1 MDSYTPKVKQ
11 IFEYL
16 LAVKKMNEKIIRS
29 VKEYEKVWWQF
40 DFPNIDGC
48 YFNGNGQV
56 DNAWLEVHKQVIPP
70 TPALPIL
77 LHQWVKTWNNPE
89 KEPLVEEKI
98 LHSESEEAFEDNA
111 ERVDVFKKWI
121 KEEWRPWAA
130 EAKPKREI
138 QKIYM
143 DLFTLHQRFQREGEG
158 IELVW
163 GHGMLSWNTQKDFIQ
178 RPLLV
183 TKLELQFDAKQG
195 IITMIPTSKGTVM
208 ETDMLN
214 NLEIPNIQRIEQMG
228 RELSATDFDLWDED
242 SIAPLLKEFVHTI
255 SSEGIYKGEE
265 LPDGKPTNPVIRYS
279 PHIILRSSNGRIWE
293 KELKDIL
300 EKLDDGIPVP
310 QTIKLLTTEEQVIT
324 KDSTSESSDN
334 SWSSVGEDLLFP
346 LPSNFEQKMIAQK
359 LATSPGVIVQ
369 GPPGTGKSHT
379 IVNLISHLLAHGKR
393 VLVTSEKERALQVLR
408 DKIPE
413 DIRALCVSLL
423 GGDSK
428 SVKELEDSVKSI
440 AENMDRLDPRVL
452 SKKIE
457 SRKTELYETRKI
469 IAKLQ
474 TEINRAAEK
483 ENEILIVD
491 GVEHTPLEIGKWLSD
506 KIKHNWFPDQ
516 LSLGIEFPITDE
528 EFKTLILKLETLA
541 KNDIEQLESVRP
553 KTSDIWS
560 PSELEEMVKQ
570 FNITQRN
577 VSENIHS
584 IKDWNV
590 PEEFKDFSSLAQQI
604 TEAIKKLEQLQEP
617 WHQTILQ
624 EVTMNENK
632 VLEWNDFITECKER
646 TERLNQLEKELI
658 EVEIHFLEEF
668 NLVTTKEDLQELL
681 TKLQSS
687 KGLNWIFKNVTGRKF
702 GYLFNGPKVDGLN
715 IRNSNDV
722 ETLLKHIEVQEI
734 KNKLTLKW
742 NRTMQE
748 IDGDTIDQ
756 KMNRFSHHVVSQLSK
771 IQTLVDWKTE
781 TVHSLQELVK
791 SIGVPDPYK
800 WTDLDWFNE
809 VSHGIK
815 TLEDVKK
822 LEEIQQ
828 KINQTSSFLN
838 FGKDV
843 SNAHSSWI
851 QLKNACDQKDVE
863 RYTDLFL
870 ALNRLEGM
878 EQEYQTFKET
888 IEKLKAVSPKWVYHL
903 LELGGYGNPVIVSDD
918 WKDAWKWSQLNHW
931 LEMHQKNTDIEQK
944 ERDLELARKT
954 ESRNI
959 RELVAESTWL
969 AQIERTTRKQ
979 KSSLHAWLNAIKR
992 IGKGTG
998 KYANMYR
1005 KEASEEMNTCRGAI
1019 PVWIMPIQKVIEN
1032 IQLSDDLFDVVIVDE
1047 SSQSNLFSLSALL
1060 RGKKVVIVG
1069 DDNQISPESVGQD
1082 IGEVK
1087 QLIDRFLHNIPHKNR
1102 FEMKTSLYDI
1112 TSQVFDSK
1120 IPLKEHFRC
1129 VPEIIQFSNDLMYG
1143 GQMDPLRLPLG
1154 NEKITPPVKAVRV
1167 EDGFRMEHT
1176 TKTINRPEAESLVE
1190 YISELSKDPQ
1200 YNNKSFGVISLQ
1212 GHDQARLIEDLLRET
1227 IGEEEMIERKIVCG
1241 DSYSFQGDERDIIF
1255 LSMVAATNVRIG
1267 ALMKRSDMQRFNV
1280 AASRARDQM
1289 ILFHSVDLK
1298 DLNPGCVRYSLLQYC
1313 LEPNRVQL
1321 ELNEVEHEFDSEF
1334 EKDVFKLVAA
1344 RGYRIVPQV
1353 KVGTLGKKI
1362 DLVVEGMRSRL
1373 AIECDGDKW
1382 HGLDKWN
1389 EDIERQRILERVGW
1403 TFWRVRGSAFYRD
1416 PVTAMESLWVKLD
1429 AMGIKPVGAI
1439 EKQEEEKTIINNND
1453 EQTEKLVNVEIK
1465 DEFISKE
1472 TDPIKPP
1479 LHEQSNKP
1487 NQSFQQLS
1495 IENLEDSEFEITSF
1509 LVSSGLQMV
1518 DKRSSGGSLWV
1529 VGGEE
1534 LSPIM
1539 NDLTAKGYKFTF
1551 AKNGGR
1557 ATKKSASWY
1566 LLNNK

>member
-1 MDSYTPKVKQ
+1 MDVHTPKVKQ

-29 VKEYEKVWWQF
+29 VKEYEKIWWHS

-70 TPALPIL
+70 TPALPIV

-98 LHSESEEAFEDNA
+98 LHNESEEAFEENA

-130 EAKPKREI
+130 GAKPKKEI

-195 IITMIPTSKGTVM
+195 IISMIPTSKGTVM

-228 RELSATDFDLWDED
+228 RELSETELDLWDED

-265 LPDGKPTNPVIRYS
+265 LPAGKPTNPVISYS

-293 KELKDIL
+293 NELKDIL
-300 EKLDDGIPVP
+300 GKLDAGIPIP
-310 QTIKLLTTEEQVIT
+310 QTIKLLTTEEPEIT
-324 KDSTSESSDN
+324 KDGTGESSDS

-452 SKKIE
+452 NKKIE
-457 SRKTELYETRKI
+457 SRKTELYETRRS

-483 ENEILIVD
+483 ENETIVID

-506 KIKHNWFPDQ
+506 KINHNWFPDQ
-516 LSLGIEFPITDE
+516 LSLGNEFPITEE

-553 KTSDIWS
+553 KTIDIWS
-560 PSELEEMVKQ
+560 PSELEDMVKQ
-570 FNITQRN
+570 YYITQRN
-577 VSENIHS
+577 LSENIHS

-590 PEEFKDFSSLAQQI
+590 SEECKNLSSIAQQI
-604 TEAIKKLEQLQEP
+604 KEAIKKLEQLQEP

-624 EVTMNENK
+624 EVTMDENK
-632 VLEWNDFITECKER
+632 VIEWNDFIAECKER
-646 TERLNQLEKELI
+646 MERLNQLEKELI
-658 EVEIHFLEEF
+658 EVEIRFPEEF
-668 NLVTTKEDLQELL
+668 NLVTSKEDLQELL

-687 KGLNWIFKNVTGRKF
+687 KGLNWMFKNVTGRKF
-702 GYLFNGPKVDGLN
+702 GYLINGTKVDGLP
-715 IRNSNDV
+715 IRNSKDV

-742 NRTMQE
+742 KRTMQE
-748 IDGDTIDQ
+748 IDGDTLDK
-756 KMNRFSHHVVSQLSK
+756 KMNRFSHQVVSQLSK
-771 IQTLVDWKTE
+771 IQTLVDWKTD
-781 TVHSLQELVK
+781 TVHRLQELVK

-822 LEEIQQ
+822 LEELQQ
-828 KINQTSSFLN
+828 KIDQTSSFLN
-838 FGKDV
+838 FEKDV
-843 SNAHSSWI
+843 SNAHPSWI
-851 QLKNACDQKDVE
+851 QLKDACDQKDVE
-863 RYTDLFL
+863 RYTNLFL
-870 ALNRLEGM
+870 ALKRLEGM
-878 EQEYQTFKET
+878 EQEYQTFKKT
-888 IEKLKAVSPKWVYHL
+888 IEKLKAVSPKWVNHL
-903 LELGGYGNPVIVSDD
+903 LELGGHGNPVIVPDD

-931 LEMHQKNTDIEQK
+931 LEIHQKNTDIEEK
-944 ERDLELARKT
+944 ERNFELARKT
-954 ESRNI
+954 ESRII

-979 KSSLHAWLNAIKR
+979 KASLHAWLNAIKR

-1005 KEASEEMNTCRGAI
+1005 KEASEEMNTCRRAI

-1087 QLIDRFLHNIPHKNR
+1087 QLIDRFLHDIPHKNR
-1102 FEMKTSLYDI
+1102 YEMKTSLYDI

-1129 VPEIIQFSNDLMYG
+1129 VPEIIQYSNDLMYG

-1167 EDGFRMEHT
+1167 VDGFRMEHT
-1176 TKTINRPEAESLVE
+1176 TKTINRPEAESLVQ
-1190 YISELSKDPQ
+1190 YITDLCNDPQ
-1200 YNNKSFGVISLQ
+1200 YDNKSFGVISLQ
-1212 GHDQARLIEDLLRET
+1212 SHDQARLIEELLRES
-1227 IGEEEMIERKIVCG
+1227 IGEEEMINRRIVCG

-1255 LSMVAATNVRIG
+1255 LSMVAATNMRIG
-1267 ALMKRSDMQRFNV
+1267 AMTRRSDMQRFNV
-1280 AASRARDQM
+1280 ATSRARDQM

-1334 EKDVFKLVAA
+1334 EKDVFQLVSA

-1382 HGLDKWN
+1382 HGLDKW
-1389 EDIERQRILERVGW
+1389 EDDIERQRILERVGW

-1416 PVTAMESLWVKLD
+1416 PVAAMESLWTKLD
-1429 AMGIKPVGAI
+1429 EMGINPVQAI
-1439 EKQEEEKTIINNND
+1439 EEQEEKIVIYKED
-1453 EQTEKLVNVEIK
+1453 ETEKVVNVEVK
-1465 DEFISKE
+1465 DEVVSNKTE
-1472 TDPIKPP
+1472 AIKQ
-1479 LHEQSNKP
+1479 LSQKQSNKP
-1487 NQSFQQLS
+1487 SQSFQQLS
-1495 IENLEDSEFEITSF
+1495 LEYLEDSQFEITSF
-1509 LVSSGLQMV
+1509 LVSNGLQMV
-1518 DKRSSGGSLWV
+1518 DKRSSGGSLLGSRWR
-1529 VGGEE
+1529 G
-1534 LSPIM
+1534 
-1539 NDLTAKGYKFTF
+1539 TF
-1551 AKNGGR
+1551 PDNE
-1557 ATKKSASWY
+1557 
-1566 LLNNK
+1566 